1 MAEDP
6 RTYMPTT
13 PQVNRARTQGLGV
26 GQKDLN
32 LQRDPDRNEYATDP
46 ERLEPF
52 VEPETADETRDDDTQ
67 DSGEDRS
74 FAGDD
79 RDAAGTDDDA
89 MLGVGTPPNV
99 DARDLGQR
107 DNPEEDW
114 GEPAG
119 EGVLHSQTH
128 TRRPVRT
135 EAERGQGSKTRKL
148 NKDIISR
155 RT

>member
-6 RTYMPTT
+6 RMPTP

-26 GQKDLN
+26 GQKELN
-32 LQRDPDRNEYATDP
+32 LQKDPARSEDATDP

-52 VEPETADETRDDDTQ
+52 EPDTRDDAEA
-67 DSGEDRS
+67 SGEDRS
-74 FAGDD
+74 FAADD
-79 RDAAGTDDDA
+79 GDAAEPEDDP
-89 MLGVGTPPNV
+89 MLGAGAPANV
-99 DARDLGQR
+99 NPHDLGQR
-107 DNPEEDW
+107 DNPQEDW

-119 EGVLHSQTH
+119 EGVTHSQTH
-128 TRRPVRT
+128 TRRPLRT
-135 EAERGQGSKTRKL
+135 EAERGQGAKTRKL

>member
-6 RTYMPTT
+6 RTYMPST

-32 LQRDPDRNEYATDP
+32 LQRDPDRSEYATDP

-52 VEPETADETRDDDTQ
+52 EPDVH

-74 FAGDD
+74 FAGED
-79 RDAAGTDDDA
+79 RDTPETDDDA
-89 MLGVGTPPNV
+89 MLGVGAPATV
-99 DARDLGQR
+99 DAHDLGQR

-119 EGVLHSQTH
+119 EGVTHSQTH
-128 TRRPVRT
+128 TRRPLRT
-135 EAERGQGSKTRKL
+135 EAERG
-148 NKDIISR
+148 
-155 RT
+155 